1 VKTPALH
8 SLLKPGIFFLTLVG
22 AVIFVRIFDLQ
33 GILDDS
39 WVDARLRDEAGGA
52 FLYTALVVL
61 LSPLGFPRQALA
73 ALGGYA
79 FGAFQGTILACAGL
93 VGGCAAG
100 FFYARLLARSLVR
113 RKLGNRIQRLDA
125 FLSRNPFAMAAAVR
139 CFPLG
144 NNALTSMAA
153 GLTSIPALPFFAGSC
168 LGYMPQTVTFA
179 LLGSGIRVDP
189 LWNVALAALLFVLAA
204 IVGIVVYR
212 RCKGSEAVKDDDDRY
227 GTHLA

>member
-1 VKTPALH
+1 MKTPALRL
-8 SLLKPGIFFLTLVG
+8 LLKPAAFFLTLVG
-22 AVIFVRIFDLQ
+22 AMVRVRIFDIQ
-33 GILDDS
+33 GILDPTWAD
-39 WVDARLRDEAGGA
+39 VRLRAEAEGA

-61 LSPLGFPRQALA
+61 LSPLGVPRQALA

-100 FFYARLLARSLVR
+100 FFYARLLARSMVR
-113 RKLGNRIQRLDA
+113 RKLGKRIRRLDA

-144 NNALTSMAA
+144 NNALTNMAA
-153 GLTSIPALPFFAGSC
+153 GLTSIPPLPFFAGSA
-168 LGYMPQTVTFA
+168 LGYLPQTISFA

-189 LWNVALAALLFVLAA
+189 LWNVALAALLFIVAA
-204 IVGIVVYR
+204 IVGIVVYK
-212 RCKGSEAVKDDDDRY
+212 RCKGAEAVKDEED
-227 GTHLA
+227 